1 MLDIG
6 GLELLVIVAV
16 ALIAIGP
23 KELPGAIRSVMRWI
37 QKTRS
42 LAQEFQSGLAELS
55 REAGV
60 AEIRREIE
68 QAASR
73 EQFDK
78 AARGLGNEIMD
89 EDTRKLLED
98 PDTKKLLAEIES
110 DNYFAGS
117 PAEEPPSAEPEQPK
131 KLVEA
136 PPGATGS

>member
-6 GLELLVIVAV
+6 GLELLVIVVV

-23 KELPGAIRSVMRWI
+23 KELPGAIRTGMMWMR
-37 QKTRS
+37 KTRA
-42 LAQEFQSGLAELS
+42 LAHEFQSGLEELS

-68 QAASR
+68 QAANP
-73 EQFDK
+73 EQIER
-78 AARGLGNEIMD
+78 AARNLGNDILD
-89 EDTRKLLED
+89 EDTRKILDD

-110 DNYFAGS
+110 DAYFAGS
-117 PAEEPPSAEPEQPK
+117 PVEEPPPAEPEEPK
-131 KLVEA
+131 KLSEA